1 MVNQV
6 YGERVCSCSGGNL
19 KFYGSTAIRNYY
31 KAKLK

>member
-6 YGERVCSCSGGNL
+6 YGKRVCSCSGSNL

-31 KAKLK
+31 KAKFK